1 METPRGRV
9 LADGPCILVDLVWE
23 MVALFMRAHPLRSS
37 STFELL
43 RFALN
48 DQPCRPRRS
57 ALQAVAEQ
65 WIHEV
70 MDDDTAGDYV
80 TGLSEEE
87 LLVEEDPA
95 GAGGDGSVHLD
106 ALQRRVS
113 ELEALLRQQS
123 PAAAT
128 PPARRPATSVTPSRG
143 VLFDGARA
151 IPNTEPREEALARL
165 RSLAGAAPMRFCAHE
180 RAQRAQRPEQV
191 LESLQQ
197 EEGLEALET
206 GELEEG
212 IRDLEATV
220 QVQQLSLLTR
230 QQQQQK
236 QQDPISAALS
246 GGGGE
251 SSSAASA
258 GSKGCMARE
267 AFIRLM
273 EDLPKFSSVVM
284 ANAARELG
292 IELSSVG
299 PGLMRDYIE
308 KRCPLGDN
316 RHLTQQAYLWA
327 FAWETGFRSNNI
339 DIELMAVASRGL
351 VYIDQTAMDFNKTKL
366 SWLLT
371 ALPEPQ
377 YSICQKNRLPNTLS
391 PFQCELGW
399 SQRGIHEGLRFPR
412 IKDEGHLRN
421 HHERSRSSGGRARR
435 GSSKEALEA
444 KEKEGQCW
452 RDHRRVDCLDGAK
465 RTPSPSPL
473 VPSLPG
479 CSTSGRGVC
488 SPTVFS
494 GREAAGGA
502 SGGIFNGVQKED
514 RQFGY
519 EPRDGSCA
527 ASEHEAFPGIHHLGG
542 QFPVPIRCTEVV
554 TAIATAGVWFGSCS
568 FSPSQLSPC
577 PQCLGLATARRS
589 LALSPSEAM
598 DGRHFSFSKSQK
610 KATASPP
617 PSSSYLRPEAD
628 HHDELAGPWTMQVS
642 S

>member
-1 METPRGRV
+1 MVV
-9 LADGPCILVDLVWE
+9 LPDFVEVTQFLREECTSDGSEACAIYPTEVLE

-70 MDDDTAGDYV
+70 MGDDTAGDYV

-95 GAGGDGSVHLD
+95 GAGGDGSMHLD

-123 PAAAT
+123 PPPLLQPPRSLIRWSSSNTQHRASRGSFGQTAKLGRSGSDAVGSTRTSSKGPETRASFGVTAAGGRPRGSRDRRARGGHQRSGGYSSGSCPANASPSDAAALT
-128 PPARRPATSVTPSRG
+128 PDT
-143 VLFDGARA
+143 
-151 IPNTEPREEALARL
+151 
-165 RSLAGAAPMRFCAHE
+165 
-180 RAQRAQRPEQV
+180 
-191 LESLQQ
+191 
-197 EEGLEALET
+197 
-206 GELEEG
+206 
-212 IRDLEATV
+212 
-220 QVQQLSLLTR
+220 QL
-230 QQQQQK
+230 K

-251 SSSAASA
+251 SSSTASA
-258 GSKGCMARE
+258 GIKGCMARE

-299 PGLMRDYIE
+299 PGLRDYIE

-316 RHLTQQAYLWA
+316 RHLTRQACLWA

-339 DIELMAVASRGL
+339 ELMAIASRGL

-391 PFQCELGW
+391 PFSRLISQCELGW

-412 IKDEGHLRN
+412 VKDEGHLRN
-421 HHERSRSSGGRARR
+421 HERSRSSGGRARR
-435 GSSKEALEA
+435 GAPK
-444 KEKEGQCW
+444 KPWK
-452 RDHRRVDCLDGAK
+452 K
-465 RTPSPSPL
+465 
-473 VPSLPG
+473 
-479 CSTSGRGVC
+479 
-488 SPTVFS
+488 
-494 GREAAGGA
+494 
-502 SGGIFNGVQKED
+502 
-514 RQFGY
+514 
-519 EPRDGSCA
+519 
-527 ASEHEAFPGIHHLGG
+527 
-542 QFPVPIRCTEVV
+542 
-554 TAIATAGVWFGSCS
+554 
-568 FSPSQLSPC
+568 
-577 PQCLGLATARRS
+577 
-589 LALSPSEAM
+589 
-598 DGRHFSFSKSQK
+598 K
-610 KATASPP
+610 KANAGATTEGSTA
-617 PSSSYLRPEAD
+617 
-628 HHDELAGPWTMQVS
+628 
-642 S
+642 